1 MPVIPYK
8 PTDIQHP
15 KELVDSIRSRR
26 NGELLNLDRML
37 LHSPAFAEAWN
48 IFMGCVRNA
57 LSVPALLRELAICAV
72 AVLNDAEYEFI
83 QHAPEFLKAGGSEQK
98 LTALRAINSTD
109 SVSTEFTEQ
118 ELAVIALTVEMTR
131 TIKVSE
137 TTMQQIKNNLKDHQ
151 QLVELISIIAAYNM
165 VSRFLVTLGIEPE

>member
-8 PTDIQHP
+8 PTDIQKP

-37 LHSPAFAEAWN
+37 LHSPAFAAAWN
-48 IFMGCVRNA
+48 NFMGCVRNA

-72 AVLNDAEYEFI
+72 AVLNNAEYEFI
-83 QHAPEFLKAGGSEQK
+83 QHAPEFIKAGGRKQQ
-98 LTALRAINSTD
+98 LTALRAISSTD
-109 SVSTEFTEQ
+109 FVSTEFTEQ
-118 ELAVIALTVEMTR
+118 ELAVITLTVEMTR
-131 TIKVSE
+131 TIQVSE
-137 TTMQQIKNNLKDHQ
+137 TTMQQIKNNVSDHQ